1 MLVNMVNVLKIALL
15 KRESREG
22 ECISALQ
29 QMGSEVFT
37 RVGLKLW
44 VAGKRLKIQWVGK
57 L

>member
-15 KRESREG
+15 KRESGQR

-29 QMGSEVFT
+29 QMGSEVST

>member
-1 MLVNMVNVLKIALL
+1 MLVKMVNVLKIALL
-15 KRESREG
+15 KRESGEG

-29 QMGSEVFT
+29 QMESQVFT

-44 VAGKRLKIQWVGK
+44 VAGKRLKIQCVGK